1 VPKIPEEAFM
11 RRNFLAAALALAAC
25 AAGTSAQTRTGARAS
40 TDHSTS
46 ISREGRQL
54 GIASGTRL
62 TGELQNTLDV
72 SNARVGDRVLLKTTE
87 AVKQNG
93 QTVVKKGSQL
103 VGHVAGVQRR
113 ARGSATSSI
122 TVLFDTLQSGS
133 LTSPI
138 SVTIDSITQVAT
150 RAHAG
155 SGDDLGAE
163 SDASSRTSA
172 RSSSSSSSGG
182 LLGGAVGA
190 VGNTVGGVTGA
201 AGDVVGSTTE
211 TVGGAARGVGQT
223 LGRIQITQSAG
234 LSAEGGS
241 TLSLAGGNLRLDK
254 GTTFRLTVN
263 ESARVGN
270 NR

>member
-1 VPKIPEEAFM
+1 M
-11 RRNFLAAALALAAC
+11 RRNFLAAVVALAAC
-25 AAGTSAQTRTGARAS
+25 AAGTSAQTGARAS
-40 TDHSTS
+40 ADHSTS

-54 GIASGTRL
+54 DIASGTRL

-87 AVKQNG
+87 AVKQHG
-93 QTVVKKGSQL
+93 QTIVKKGSQL
-103 VGHVAGVQRR
+103 VGHVADVQRR
-113 ARGSATSSI
+113 ARGSATSSV

-155 SGDDLGAE
+155 GDDLDAE
-163 SDASSRTSA
+163 SSASSRTSA
-172 RSSSSSSSGG
+172 RSASSGSSSSSSGG
-182 LLGGAVGA
+182 LLGGTVGA

-211 TVGGAARGVGQT
+211 TVGRVGQT

-263 ESARVGN
+263 ESARIGN
-270 NR
+270 NQ